1 MRYPL
6 KLRQLELDAAGRGAP
21 GTVALSDLDV
31 ATAGGVPQVVESFAE
46 ANNFSELT
54 PFPSRFNLGR
64 LAAWWKT
71 NPATGLTDDFLHGT
85 QDHPRDGRPTSSF
98 AVFPGD
104 GTMLIRPPSTRSALP
119 VLAPRSF
126 LDEVGVAPGE
136 PFPISV
142 DSFDLPVAVVGVAD
156 HFPTLYPEQNQF
168 LVAPR
173 DGLLAQL
180 GYTGYPRPWPNE
192 LWLKTGRAAA
202 VAKSLRADRADVR
215 AVLSRSEQEAAARS
229 DPEQLGLESNLL
241 IGFLAAMTLAVVGF
255 IVHFLV
261 VTRAR
266 LSDYAILQAN
276 GMSRELIRRSLGA
289 ERATLLGF
297 AVVSGTAIGLLLAW
311 VLLPSI
317 QVGTDIAQVVPPT
330 LVTVDPVLTG
340 GAIAVVVAA
349 ALLGGAAGTRL
360 AGRFHLMDELRL
372 LG

>member
-1 MRYPL
+1 
-6 KLRQLELDAAGRGAP
+6 
-21 GTVALSDLDV
+21 
-31 ATAGGVPQVVESFAE
+31 
-46 ANNFSELT
+46 
-54 PFPSRFNLGR
+54 
-64 LAAWWKT
+64 
-71 NPATGLTDDFLHGT
+71 
-85 QDHPRDGRPTSSF
+85 
-98 AVFPGD
+98 
-104 GTMLIRPPSTRSALP
+104 
-119 VLAPRSF
+119 
-126 LDEVGVAPGE
+126 
-136 PFPISV
+136 
-142 DSFDLPVAVVGVAD
+142 
-156 HFPTLYPEQNQF
+156 
-168 LVAPR
+168 
-173 DGLLAQL
+173 
-180 GYTGYPRPWPNE
+180 
-192 LWLKTGRAAA
+192 
-202 VAKSLRADRADVR
+202 
-215 AVLSRSEQEAAARS
+215 
-229 DPEQLGLESNLL
+229 
-241 IGFLAAMTLAVVGF
+241 MTLAVVGF

-349 ALLGGAAGTRL
+349 AILGGAAGTRL